1 MESKLL
7 QERAA
12 QLRKDHVI
20 QSTSKYFQSHLA
32 QGPVIPGA
40 LMLEMSNACKYH
52 RQAMF
57 ISSSYYFRVAH

>member
-12 QLRKDHVI
+12 QLRKDHVF
-20 QSTSKYFQSHLA
+20 QSTSKYFQSHRA

-40 LMLEMSNACKYH
+40 LMLEMSNAGKNHC
-52 RQAMF
+52 QAML
-57 ISSSYYFRVAH
+57 ISSCYYLRVAH